1 MERQPTPVF
10 WLGEYHGLYI
20 PWGGNFPRV
29 LGDSESELDNF
40 TSKWKTFLRCLEIY
54 LLDSETWNK
63 KVDKYYNSNYMT
75 FWKKQMEIANRPVT
89 AKRLVAEQDEKL

>member
-20 PWGGNFPRV
+20 PWGRTFPRV

-40 TSKWKTFLRCLEIY
+40 TSKGKIFLRCLEIY
-54 LLDSETWNK
+54 LLDSET
-63 KVDKYYNSNYMT
+63 
-75 FWKKQMEIANRPVT
+75 
-89 AKRLVAEQDEKL
+89 